1 MADTLSM
8 GQARPL
14 LQITDKE
21 LQLEMAARIADQGL
35 SARQVE
41 AWVRSVLEK
50 KAQPPKEKDK
60 PDAHLEALADRMKM
74 HLGTAVS
81 IRLAQGKKSS
91 GRIEISFTSEA
102 EFERLMALLTEEE
115 NDTATSEKLP
125 PFSL

>member
-1 MADTLSM
+1 M

-14 LQITDKE
+14 LQITDQKQ
-21 LQLEMAARIADQGL
+21 QLEMAARIADQGL

-50 KAQPPKEKDK
+50 KDEPPKEKTE
-60 PDAHLEALADRMKM
+60 PDAYLESLADRMKM

-81 IRLAQGKKSS
+81 IRLAQGKKSR

-102 EFERLMALLTEEE
+102 EFERLLEMLTEEGNE
-115 NDTATSEKLP
+115 SGPAEKMP